1 MTSGN
6 KTKNERIRKVLNFTF
21 PVLLSIIFLYIAFHN
36 SDLNLVFQY
45 VSHPSVFWIIIFIL
59 TTLFSHLLRAVRWK
73 VILNSVKKDVSVKNA
88 FGALM
93 IGYGVNFVF
102 PRVGELSRAVLIG
115 KWEGL
120 SRSSMFGTV
129 IIERVIDVIFLGL
142 TLILSVYLSKD
153 LFINFPWLKSTL
165 YITFVL
171 MIIGI
176 FFLYL
181 TIRFK
186 EKFYNII
193 IKMVSRFSVKL
204 ASKAAHIFEML
215 TEGFASL
222 KGTRNYFLT
231 ILLSAGIMLV
241 YALNSYL
248 GFFTLGM
255 QNMGIPVNFKLAWV
269 LMSISAIGAVIP
281 TPGGTGSY
289 HTLAKSVLVFFGFG
303 LNISLAYAFLT
314 HIISFFLIIF
324 LALVSFFLLNK
335 QHLNLLKVVKP
346 DPDDL

>member
-1 MTSGN
+1 LTSGN
-6 KTKNERIRKVLNFTF
+6 KKKNEKIRRVLNFTL

-36 SDLNLVFQY
+36 SDLNQVFQY

-59 TTLFSHLLRAVRWK
+59 LTLFSHFLRAVRWK
-73 VILNSVKKDVSVKNA
+73 VILHSVKKDVSVKNA

-93 IGYGVNFVF
+93 IGYGVNFVV
-102 PRVGELSRAVLIG
+102 PRVGEISRAALIG

-142 TLILSVYLSKD
+142 TLLLSVYLSRD

-171 MIIGI
+171 MFIAI
-176 FFLYL
+176 FSLYL
-181 TIRFK
+181 TIRLK
-186 EKFYNII
+186 AKFYNII

-204 ASKAAHIFEML
+204 AAKAAHIFEML

-222 KGTRNYFLT
+222 RGTRNYLLT
-231 ILLSAGIMLV
+231 ILLSCGIMFV
-241 YALNSYL
+241 YALTSYI

-255 QNMGIPVNFKLAWV
+255 QDMGIPVNFKLGFI
-269 LMSISAIGAVIP
+269 LMSISAVGVVIP

-289 HTLAKSVLVFFGFG
+289 HTIAKSVLVFFGFS

-324 LALVSFFLLNK
+324 LALISFFLLNK
-335 QHLNLLKVVKP
+335 QHLNLLKIVKP
-346 DPDDL
+346 GSDDL

>member
-1 MTSGN
+1 
-6 KTKNERIRKVLNFTF
+6 
-21 PVLLSIIFLYIAFHN
+21 
-36 SDLNLVFQY
+36 
-45 VSHPSVFWIIIFIL
+45 
-59 TTLFSHLLRAVRWK
+59 
-73 VILNSVKKDVSVKNA
+73 VILHSVKKDVSVMNS

-93 IGYGVNFVF
+93 IGYGVNFVV
-102 PRVGELSRAVLIG
+102 PRLGEVSRAALIG

-129 IIERVIDVIFLGL
+129 IVERVIDVIFLGF
-142 TLILSVYLSKD
+142 TLLISVYLSKD

-165 YITFVL
+165 YITLVI
-171 MIIGI
+171 MIFAIL
-176 FFLYL
+176 FLYL
-181 TIRFK
+181 IIKLK

-193 IKMVSRFSVKL
+193 IKIVSRFSTKL
-204 ASKAAHIFEML
+204 ASRAAHVFEML

-222 KGTRNYFLT
+222 KGTRNYLLT
-231 ILLSAGIMLV
+231 ILLSAAIMIV
-241 YALNSYL
+241 YALNSYI

-255 QNMGIPVNFKLAWV
+255 QDIGIPVNFKLAWI

-289 HTLAKSVLVFFGFG
+289 HALAKSVLVFFGFS

-335 QHLNLLKVVKP
+335 QHLKLLKIVKP
-346 DPDDL
+346 GSDEL

>member
-1 MTSGN
+1 M
-6 KTKNERIRKVLNFTF
+6 
-21 PVLLSIIFLYIAFHN
+21 
-36 SDLNLVFQY
+36 
-45 VSHPSVFWIIIFIL
+45 IL
-59 TTLFSHLLRAVRWK
+59 H
-73 VILNSVKKDVSVKNA
+73 SVKKDVSVKNA

-102 PRVGELSRAVLIG
+102 PRVGEISRAALIG

-129 IIERVIDVIFLGL
+129 IVERVIDVIFLGL
-142 TLILSVYLSKD
+142 TLLLSVYLSKD
-153 LFINFPWLKSTL
+153 LFVSFPWLKSTL

-171 MIIGI
+171 MIIAI
-176 FFLYL
+176 LFLYL
-181 TIRFK
+181 TIRLK

-193 IKMVSRFSVKL
+193 IKMASRFSVNL
-204 ASKAAHIFEML
+204 AAKAAHIFEML
-215 TEGFASL
+215 TEGFGSL
-222 KGTRNYFLT
+222 KGTRNYLIT

-241 YALNSYL
+241 YALTAYL

-255 QNMGIPVNFKLAWV
+255 QDMGIPVNFKIGWI

-289 HTLAKSVLVFFGFG
+289 HALAKSVLVFFGFS

-335 QHLNLLKVVKP
+335 QHLNLLKIVEP
-346 DPDDL
+346 GSEEL

>member
-6 KTKNERIRKVLNFTF
+6 KKKNNQIRSVLNFTL
-21 PVLLSIIFLYIAFHN
+21 PVLLSIIFLYIAFYN
-36 SDLNLVFQY
+36 SDLNKVFQF

-59 TTLFSHLLRAVRWK
+59 STLLSHFLRAVRWK
-73 VILNSVKKDVSVKNA
+73 VILHSVKKDVSVKNA

-93 IGYGVNFVF
+93 IGYGVNFVV
-102 PRVGELSRAVLIG
+102 PRVGEISRAALIG

-142 TLILSVYLSKD
+142 TLLLSVYLSND
-153 LFINFPWLKSTL
+153 LFISFPWLKSTL
-165 YITFVL
+165 YVTFGL
-171 MIIGI
+171 MLMAIL
-176 FFLYL
+176 FLYL
-181 TIRFK
+181 TIRLK
-186 EKFYNII
+186 EKFYSII
-193 IKMVSRFSVKL
+193 IKVVSRFSVKL
-204 ASKAAHIFEML
+204 AANAAHIFEML

-222 KGTRNYFLT
+222 KGIRNYILT
-231 ILLSAGIMLV
+231 ILLSVGIIFI
-241 YALNSYL
+241 YALTAYI

-255 QNMGIPVNFKLAWV
+255 QDMGIPVNFKLGWI
-269 LMSISAIGAVIP
+269 LMSISAIGTVIP

-289 HTLAKSVLVFFGFG
+289 HALAKSVLVLFGFG

-324 LALVSFFLLNK
+324 LALISFFLLNK
-335 QHLNLLKVVKP
+335 QHIKLLEVVKP
-346 DPDDL
+346 DPEVL

>member
-1 MTSGN
+1 
-6 KTKNERIRKVLNFTF
+6 
-21 PVLLSIIFLYIAFHN
+21 
-36 SDLNLVFQY
+36 
-45 VSHPSVFWIIIFIL
+45 
-59 TTLFSHLLRAVRWK
+59 

>member
-1 MTSGN
+1 
-6 KTKNERIRKVLNFTF
+6 
-21 PVLLSIIFLYIAFHN
+21 
-36 SDLNLVFQY
+36 
-45 VSHPSVFWIIIFIL
+45 
-59 TTLFSHLLRAVRWK
+59 
-73 VILNSVKKDVSVKNA
+73 
-88 FGALM
+88 M

-102 PRVGELSRAVLIG
+102 PRVGEISRAALIG

-129 IIERVIDVIFLGL
+129 IVERVIDVIFLGL
-142 TLILSVYLSKD
+142 TLLLSVYLSKG
-153 LFINFPWLKSTL
+153 LFMNFPWLKSTL

-171 MIIGI
+171 MFIAI

-181 TIRFK
+181 TIRLK

-204 ASKAAHIFEML
+204 AAKAAYIFEML

-222 KGTRNYFLT
+222 KGARNYFLT
-231 ILLSAGIMLV
+231 ILLSISIV
-241 YALNSYL
+241 FIYALTSYI

-255 QNMGIPVNFKLAWV
+255 ENMGIPVNFKLGWI
-269 LMSISAIGAVIP
+269 LMSISAMGVVIP
-281 TPGGTGSY
+281 TPGGFGSY
-289 HTLAKSVLVFFGFG
+289 HTLAKSVLVFFGFS

-324 LALVSFFLLNK
+324 LALISFFLLNK

-346 DPDDL
+346 GPDEL

>member
-1 MTSGN
+1 M
-6 KTKNERIRKVLNFTF
+6 
-21 PVLLSIIFLYIAFHN
+21 N
-36 SDLNLVFQY
+36 S
-45 VSHPSVFWIIIFIL
+45 
-59 TTLFSHLLRAVRWK
+59 
-73 VILNSVKKDVSVKNA
+73 

-102 PRVGELSRAVLIG
+102 PRLGEFSRAAVIG

-129 IIERVIDVIFLGL
+129 IVERVIDVIFLGL
-142 TLILSVYLSKD
+142 TLLISVWLSND
-153 LFINFPWLKSTL
+153 LFVSFPWLQSTL

-171 MIIGI
+171 LLFAIT
-176 FFLYL
+176 FLYL

-204 ASKAAHIFEML
+204 SDKAIHIFKML

-222 KGTRNYFLT
+222 KGTRNYLIT
-231 ILLSAGIMLV
+231 ISLSIAIMLV
-241 YALNSYL
+241 YALTAYI
-248 GFFTLGM
+248 GFFTIGM
-255 QNMGIPVNFKLAWV
+255 QNMGIPVSFKLGWI

-289 HTLAKSVLVFFGFG
+289 HTLAKSVLVIFGFS
-303 LNISLAYAFLT
+303 LNVSLAYAFLT
-314 HIISFFLIIF
+314 HIISFFLTIF
-324 LALVSFFLLNK
+324 LALISFFLLNK

-346 DPDDL
+346 DTEEL